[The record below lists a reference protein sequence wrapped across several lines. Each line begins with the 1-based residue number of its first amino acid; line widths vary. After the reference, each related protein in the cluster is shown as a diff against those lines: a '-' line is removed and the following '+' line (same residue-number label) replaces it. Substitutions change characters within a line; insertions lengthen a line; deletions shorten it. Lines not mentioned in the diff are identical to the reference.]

1 MRQKAGAQGGQK
13 ADSRRARPAR
23 ITSNEIANIV
33 GHGSRYFSRS
43 RIWSSPALAHAVG
56 LCGRR
61 AADAD
66 RPDHLVA
73 DAAGTK
79 DHPLRRLKC
88 ERAGRLARREL
99 RKSAC
104 EFSVVIELEHRS
116 KTDRGVGFA
125 PGCLEGVN
133 PGGIAAQHCDAL
145 CVRVDH
151 RRGNAK
157 ALSAAE
163 RDGGAHRCACWRIP
177 TA

>member
-13 ADSRRARPAR
+13 ADSRRAAGLDNEQRNREHCWTWEPLFQSLSNLVEPGFGTRRRPLRSAR
-23 ITSNEIANIV
+23 
-33 GHGSRYFSRS
+33 RRRRS
-43 RIWSSPALAHAVG
+43 TR
-56 LCGRR
+56 
-61 AADAD
+61 
-66 RPDHLVA
+66 HLVA